1 MNISKMIMMTMM
13 MVMMTQKLD
22 HLFSE
27 LSSSPSGG
35 SPALS
40 QNRAVG
46 SQLRNGG
53 VAFRTQGNDHGNED
67 DVGDH
72 DNDGDSDDD
81 DNDEDSG
88 DDDEDDV
95 DPNFLSQSCPAS
107 RRARRMEG
115 AQISGKSFKFNQEI
129 KNNLFHIRQELKL
142 IFETINFCRNQF
154 HTTGRPSLFR
164 QGWE

>member
-1 MNISKMIMMTMM
+1 MNISKMIMLTMM

-22 HLFSE
+22 HFFSE

-67 DVGDH
+67 DVGDD
-72 DNDGDSDDD
+72 DNDEDSGDN

-88 DDDEDDV
+88 DDDEDDA
-95 DPNFLSQSCPAS
+95 DLKFLFQSCPVS

-115 AQISGKSFKFNQEI
+115 AQISGKSFKFNQKI
-129 KNNLFHIRQELKL
+129 KNN
-142 IFETINFCRNQF
+142 IFNMN
-154 HTTGRPSLFR
+154 
-164 QGWE
+164 

>member
-1 MNISKMIMMTMM
+1 MNISKMITLTMM

-22 HLFSE
+22 HFFSE

-67 DVGDH
+67 DVG
-72 DNDGDSDDD
+72 ND
-81 DNDEDSG
+81 DNDEDSD
-88 DDDEDDV
+88 DDDEDDA
-95 DPNFLSQSCPAS
+95 DLRFLFQSCPAS

-115 AQISGKSFKFNQEI
+115 AQISGISFKFNQEI
-129 KNNLFHIRQELKL
+129 KNN
-142 IFETINFCRNQF
+142 IFNMN
-154 HTTGRPSLFR
+154 
-164 QGWE
+164 

>member
-1 MNISKMIMMTMM
+1 MNISKMIMLKMM
-13 MVMMTQKLD
+13 MVMMTQKLE

-67 DVGDH
+67 DV
-72 DNDGDSDDD
+72 DDD

-88 DDDEDDV
+88 DDDEDDA
-95 DPNFLSQSCPAS
+95 DLNFLVQSCPAS

-115 AQISGKSFKFNQEI
+115 AQISGISFKFNQEI
-129 KNNLFHIRQELKL
+129 KNNLGDK
-142 IFETINFCRNQF
+142 N
-154 HTTGRPSLFR
+154 
-164 QGWE
+164 

>member
-13 MVMMTQKLD
+13 MVMMMQKLD

-67 DVGDH
+67 DVGD
-72 DNDGDSDDD
+72 D
-81 DNDEDSG
+81 DNVEDSG
-88 DDDEDDV
+88 DDDSDD
-95 DPNFLSQSCPAS
+95 DADLNFLSQSCPAS

-129 KNNLFHIRQELKL
+129 KNNLCDK
-142 IFETINFCRNQF
+142 N
-154 HTTGRPSLFR
+154 
-164 QGWE
+164 

>member
-22 HLFSE
+22 HFFSE

-67 DVGDH
+67 DV
-72 DNDGDSDDD
+72 DDD
-81 DNDEDSG
+81 DNDEDSDDDSDDG
-88 DDDEDDV
+88 DDDDEDDA
-95 DPNFLSQSCPAS
+95 DLKFLSQSCPAS

-115 AQISGKSFKFNQEI
+115 AQISGISFKFNQEI
-129 KNNLFHIRQELKL
+129 KNNLGDK
-142 IFETINFCRNQF
+142 N
-154 HTTGRPSLFR
+154 
-164 QGWE
+164 

>member
-13 MVMMTQKLD
+13 MMMMVMMMQKLD

-67 DVGDH
+67 DVGD
-72 DNDGDSDDD
+72 D
-81 DNDEDSG
+81 DNDEDRDDDDSDG
-88 DDDEDDV
+88 DDDGDD
-95 DPNFLSQSCPAS
+95 DDETDADLNFLSQSCPAS

-115 AQISGKSFKFNQEI
+115 AQISGKSFKFDQEI
-129 KNNLFHIRQELKL
+129 KNNLFDM
-142 IFETINFCRNQF
+142 N
-154 HTTGRPSLFR
+154 
-164 QGWE
+164 

>member
-1 MNISKMIMMTMM
+1 MNISKMIMLNMM
-13 MVMMTQKLD
+13 MMKMTQKLD

-67 DVGDH
+67 DV
-72 DNDGDSDDD
+72 DDD
-81 DNDEDSG
+81 DNDEDSDDDDDDDD
-88 DDDEDDV
+88 DDDEDDA
-95 DPNFLSQSCPAS
+95 DLKFLFQSCPVS

-115 AQISGKSFKFNQEI
+115 AQISGKSFKFNQKI
-129 KNNLFHIRQELKL
+129 KNN
-142 IFETINFCRNQF
+142 IFNMN
-154 HTTGRPSLFR
+154 
-164 QGWE
+164 

>member
-1 MNISKMIMMTMM
+1 

-22 HLFSE
+22 YLFSE

-67 DVGDH
+67 DV
-72 DNDGDSDDD
+72 DDD
-81 DNDEDSG
+81 DNDEG
-88 DDDEDDV
+88 IH
-95 DPNFLSQSCPAS
+95 PKYL
-107 RRARRMEG
+107 
-115 AQISGKSFKFNQEI
+115 
-129 KNNLFHIRQELKL
+129 
-142 IFETINFCRNQF
+142 RNEY
-154 HTTGRPSLFR
+154 L
-164 QGWE
+164 

>member
-1 MNISKMIMMTMM
+1 MNISKMIMM
-13 MVMMTQKLD
+13 MMTQKLD

-67 DVGDH
+67 DV
-72 DNDGDSDDD
+72 DDD
-81 DNDEDSG
+81 DNDEDSDDDDD
-88 DDDEDDV
+88 DDDEDDA
-95 DPNFLSQSCPAS
+95 DLKFLFQSCPAS

-115 AQISGKSFKFNQEI
+115 A
-129 KNNLFHIRQELKL
+129 
-142 IFETINFCRNQF
+142 
-154 HTTGRPSLFR
+154 
-164 QGWE
+164 

>member
-13 MVMMTQKLD
+13 KMMMVMMMQKFD

-67 DVGDH
+67 DVDDD
-72 DNDGDSDDD
+72 DNDDDSDDD
-81 DNDEDSG
+81 DDG
-88 DDDEDDV
+88 DDED
-95 DPNFLSQSCPAS
+95 
-107 RRARRMEG
+107 
-115 AQISGKSFKFNQEI
+115 
-129 KNNLFHIRQELKL
+129 
-142 IFETINFCRNQF
+142 TRNDN
-154 HTTGRPSLFR
+154 G
-164 QGWE
+164 

>member
-1 MNISKMIMMTMM
+1 MNISKMIMLKMM
-13 MVMMTQKLD
+13 MMMQKLD

-67 DVGDH
+67 DV
-72 DNDGDSDDD
+72 DDD
-81 DNDEDSG
+81 DNDEDSDDDDDDDD
-88 DDDEDDV
+88 DDDEDDA
-95 DPNFLSQSCPAS
+95 DLKFLFQSCPVS

-129 KNNLFHIRQELKL
+129 KNN
-142 IFETINFCRNQF
+142 IFNIN
-154 HTTGRPSLFR
+154 
-164 QGWE
+164 

>member
-1 MNISKMIMMTMM
+1 MNISKMIMLTQM
-13 MVMMTQKLD
+13 MVMMIQKLD

-67 DVGDH
+67 DVGDD
-72 DNDGDSDDD
+72 DNVEYSGDDDSDDD
-81 DNDEDSG
+81 ADL
-88 DDDEDDV
+88 
-95 DPNFLSQSCPAS
+95 NFLSQSCPAS

-129 KNNLFHIRQELKL
+129 KNNLFD
-142 IFETINFCRNQF
+142 IN
-154 HTTGRPSLFR
+154 
-164 QGWE
+164 

>member
-13 MVMMTQKLD
+13 MVMMTQKLE
-22 HLFSE
+22 HFFSE

-67 DVGDH
+67 DV
-72 DNDGDSDDD
+72 DDD
-81 DNDEDSG
+81 DNDEDSD
-88 DDDEDDV
+88 DDDEDDA
-95 DPNFLSQSCPAS
+95 DLNFLSQSCPAS
-107 RRARRMEG
+107 RSARRMEG

-129 KNNLFHIRQELKL
+129 KNNLFHIRHELKL

>member
-1 MNISKMIMMTMM
+1 MNISKMITLTMM

-22 HLFSE
+22 YLFSE

-67 DVGDH
+67 DVGDD
-72 DNDGDSDDD
+72 DNDEDSGDN

-88 DDDEDDV
+88 DDDEDDA
-95 DPNFLSQSCPAS
+95 DLNLLFQSCPAS

-115 AQISGKSFKFNQEI
+115 AQISGISFKFNQEI
-129 KNNLFHIRQELKL
+129 KNNLGDK
-142 IFETINFCRNQF
+142 N
-154 HTTGRPSLFR
+154 
-164 QGWE
+164 

>member
-1 MNISKMIMMTMM
+1 MNISKMIMLTMM
-13 MVMMTQKLD
+13 MVMMMQKLD
-22 HLFSE
+22 HFFSE

-67 DVGDH
+67 DVGD
-72 DNDGDSDDD
+72 DGNDEGGDDD
-81 DNDEDSG
+81 SGDNDNDEDS
-88 DDDEDDV
+88 DDEDDV
-95 DPNFLSQSCPAS
+95 DLNFLSQSCPAS

-115 AQISGKSFKFNQEI
+115 AQISGKSFNFNQEI
-129 KNNLFHIRQELKL
+129 KNNLFDK
-142 IFETINFCRNQF
+142 N
-154 HTTGRPSLFR
+154 
-164 QGWE
+164 

>member
-1 MNISKMIMMTMM
+1 MNISKMMMMTMM
-13 MVMMTQKLD
+13 MVMMMQKLD
-22 HLFSE
+22 YLFSE

-67 DVGDH
+67 DV
-72 DNDGDSDDD
+72 DDD
-81 DNDEDSG
+81 DNDENSGDEDS
-88 DDDEDDV
+88 DDDEDDA
-95 DPNFLSQSCPAS
+95 DLNFLSQSCPAS

-129 KNNLFHIRQELKL
+129 KKNLFDM
-142 IFETINFCRNQF
+142 N
-154 HTTGRPSLFR
+154 
-164 QGWE
+164 

>member
-1 MNISKMIMMTMM
+1 MNISKMIMFKMM
-13 MVMMTQKLD
+13 MVTMMQKLD

-67 DVGDH
+67 DVGD
-72 DNDGDSDDD
+72 D

-88 DDDEDDV
+88 DDDSDDDDKESDDDDEDDT
-95 DPNFLSQSCPAS
+95 DLNFFSQSCPVS

-129 KNNLFHIRQELKL
+129 RNNLFD
-142 IFETINFCRNQF
+142 IN
-154 HTTGRPSLFR
+154 
-164 QGWE
+164 

>member
-1 MNISKMIMMTMM
+1 MNISKMIMLTMM

-22 HLFSE
+22 HFFSE

-53 VAFRTQGNDHGNED
+53 VAFRTQGNYHGNED
-67 DVGDH
+67 DVGD
-72 DNDGDSDDD
+72 D
-81 DNDEDSG
+81 DNDEDSDDDSDDDDEESD
-88 DDDEDDV
+88 DDDEDDA
-95 DPNFLSQSCPAS
+95 DLNFLSQSCPAS

-115 AQISGKSFKFNQEI
+115 AQISGKSLKSNQEI
-129 KNNLFHIRQELKL
+129 KNNLFD
-142 IFETINFCRNQF
+142 TN
-154 HTTGRPSLFR
+154 
-164 QGWE
+164 

>member
-1 MNISKMIMMTMM
+1 MNISKMIMLTMV

-22 HLFSE
+22 HFFSE

-67 DVGDH
+67 DV
-72 DNDGDSDDD
+72 DDD
-81 DNDEDSG
+81 DNDEDSDDDDD
-88 DDDEDDV
+88 DDDEDDA
-95 DPNFLSQSCPAS
+95 DLKFLFQSCPVS

-115 AQISGKSFKFNQEI
+115 AQISGISFKFNQEI
-129 KNNLFHIRQELKL
+129 KNN
-142 IFETINFCRNQF
+142 IFNMN
-154 HTTGRPSLFR
+154 
-164 QGWE
+164 

>member
-13 MVMMTQKLD
+13 MMMMVMMMQKLD

-67 DVGDH
+67 DVGD
-72 DNDGDSDDD
+72 D
-81 DNDEDSG
+81 DNDEDS
-88 DDDEDDV
+88 DDDDSDNNEDDA
-95 DPNFLSQSCPAS
+95 DLNFLSQSCPAS

-129 KNNLFHIRQELKL
+129 RNNLFD
-142 IFETINFCRNQF
+142 IN
-154 HTTGRPSLFR
+154 
-164 QGWE
+164 

>member
-1 MNISKMIMMTMM
+1 MNISKMIMLTMMMVMMTMM
-13 MVMMTQKLD
+13 MVMMTQKLE
-22 HLFSE
+22 HFFSE

-67 DVGDH
+67 DVGDD

-88 DDDEDDV
+88 DDDDEDDA
-95 DPNFLSQSCPAS
+95 DLNFLSQSCPAS

-129 KNNLFHIRQELKL
+129 KK
-142 IFETINFCRNQF
+142 IFST
-154 HTTGRPSLFR
+154 
-164 QGWE
+164 

>member
-1 MNISKMIMMTMM
+1 MNISKMIMLTMM
-13 MVMMTQKLD
+13 MVMMIQKLD

-53 VAFRTQGNDHGNED
+53 VAFRTQGNNHGNED
-67 DVGDH
+67 DVA
-72 DNDGDSDDD
+72 DD

-88 DDDEDDV
+88 DDDEDDA
-95 DPNFLSQSCPAS
+95 DLRFLSQSCPAS

-129 KNNLFHIRQELKL
+129 KNNLCDK
-142 IFETINFCRNQF
+142 N
-154 HTTGRPSLFR
+154 
-164 QGWE
+164 